1 MEERERLRMRIEDTR
16 EIVERVCTVEG
27 RTFSKELL
35 KAWHDL
41 IGGLDGEVANR
52 AVSLALTDHNIH
64 QVLPKHVLA
73 KKQAAIVE
81 LNEMLR
87 KSGMD
92 ESEWRSDPE
101 PICRSHNLP
110 VTDCR
115 ACCDVLHFQ
124 VGHLRG
130 EKLHSWAVANLYQ
143 DERVPF

>member
-1 MEERERLRMRIEDTR
+1 MEEREGLRMRIEETR
-16 EIVERVCTVEG
+16 EIVQRVCVVESRPFAKDTVG
-27 RTFSKELL
+27 
-35 KAWHDL
+35 AWHDL
-41 IGGLDGEVANR
+41 IGNMDFEVANR
-52 AVSLALTDHNIH
+52 ATTMALSDHNVH

-101 PICRSHNLP
+101 PICKTHNLP

-130 EKLHSWAVANLYQ
+130 EKLHSWAVANLYL
-143 DERVPF
+143 DERMPF